1 MSYLAGKRICISGGG
16 IGGSAFALALEQAC
30 KLSNILPRPT
40 IKIFERDP
48 SISTQENLGW
58 SFGLKAEG
66 GSGGLQVIR
75 QLERGIVEDLEQLQE
90 PGSGGHICWRTP
102 YNSMVSFTPK
112 KDKDGNAIDIDSLRI
127 MRSHVRRTLLSRVPS
142 ESVEFGKVCI
152 SAEPAR
158 KPGQPVQM
166 TFADGSTEECDLL
179 VVAEGANS
187 RLRAALLP
195 HEVNRYA
202 GVCMLFGRTGRL
214 NELPKGL
221 WRGPH
226 ISLSRTST
234 TLFMGLVDKN
244 TVLWSLSTK
253 DPETRAAELRD
264 IFQDPKAV
272 QDFMDKELPELAA
285 GFKEPL
291 HSMIRETRPSSL
303 SAFNA
308 IDKLPHPNSGENG
321 IVYIGDAW
329 HPMSPFSGSGAN
341 MALQDAWELAQ
352 QLVNGGHSNTQ
363 AAISEF
369 ATRAAPRS
377 VEAIERSHKII
388 GVAHSDG
395 LLKLLIVGLMSL
407 VGFFIRPIASF
418 KSLDWR
424 SFWKLSP
431 GSKMDSKPMSRQRT
445 LEGLRSACGKARR
458 KPAVLLIWQM
468 AYLAGKRICIAGG
481 GIAGAAFALA
491 LEQACKL
498 NGISPMPSIEVFE
511 RDTTVA
517 TQENLGWS
525 FGLMSEG
532 GTGGLQ
538 AVRHLE
544 RGILE
549 ELEALQEYG
558 NSGHL
563 CWRTAYKPLVSF
575 SAKRAKGRDPQ
586 GFDSIRIMRSYV
598 RRALLSRVPQEAV
611 HYGKVCVSAEP
622 ACKPGEPVQMRFSD
636 GSSEKCDLL
645 VVADG
650 ANSKL
655 RAALL
660 PQEVN
665 CYAGVCML
673 MGRTGRLEEVPR
685 GLERGPHMS
694 LSWADTTLFMGPV
707 DRTTVLWSLSF
718 RASESRA
725 AELHT
730 LFKDPSAAQAFK
742 DNELL
747 KLAARFQEPLQSM
760 IRATRISSLSA
771 FPAIDKLP
779 HSNTGANGIVY
790 IGDAWH
796 PMSPFSGSGANM
808 ALQDAWELAQQLV
821 NGGHS
826 SAQAA
831 ISKFAQQAAP
841 RSSGAIDKSHKIIG
855 LAHSTGL
862 LKLLF
867 VVLLTLFGLLSRL
880 KLELAYT
887 YTAMSFLAGKR
898 IAVSGAGI
906 GGSAFA
912 LALEQACRLSRITPL
927 PTIKVFE
934 RDANASA
941 RENIGYS
948 FSLREHADAGSG
960 GLQVIRQLERG
971 ILEELEQLQEPG
983 NAMHICYRT
992 FKPLFGSP
1000 ASRDKKGNIMTQETL
1015 RIMRTHVRKALLA
1028 RIPPEYMRYGKICTS
1043 AEPAAKPGDPVQ
1055 IIFADGSTDE
1065 CDLLVVA
1072 DGASSKLRAALLPQE
1087 VNRYAG
1093 ISMMFGR
1100 TGRLKQVPP
1109 ELLRGQHLL
1118 LGKTS
1123 TSLFMATVD
1132 KNTVSWGLSSR
1143 MPHSQAAEL
1152 SNRLKD
1158 PAAAQEFMDKEVPK
1172 LADGFSEP
1180 LHSMIRETPASSL
1193 AALPAM
1199 DRPPHAVHG
1208 NGIVYIGDAWH
1219 PMSPFSGSGAN
1230 MALLDA
1236 WDLAQQLVN
1245 GGHSNA
1251 QAAISQF
1258 AAEAAPRSLGAINS
1272 SRRVIAVAHSDGLF
1286 KFMFVLMLRI
1296 MGFLT
1301 SLGSTAPYWVW
1312 RSPGRLLPSW
1322 RQPAATAAQKHAGG
1336 FVSLQSVLK
1345 QKPHLA

>member
-1 MSYLAGKRICISGGG
+1 
-16 IGGSAFALALEQAC
+16 
-30 KLSNILPRPT
+30 
-40 IKIFERDP
+40 
-48 SISTQENLGW
+48 
-58 SFGLKAEG
+58 
-66 GSGGLQVIR
+66 
-75 QLERGIVEDLEQLQE
+75 
-90 PGSGGHICWRTP
+90 
-102 YNSMVSFTPK
+102 
-112 KDKDGNAIDIDSLRI
+112 
-127 MRSHVRRTLLSRVPS
+127 
-142 ESVEFGKVCI
+142 
-152 SAEPAR
+152 
-158 KPGQPVQM
+158 
-166 TFADGSTEECDLL
+166 
-179 VVAEGANS
+179 
-187 RLRAALLP
+187 
-195 HEVNRYA
+195 
-202 GVCMLFGRTGRL
+202 
-214 NELPKGL
+214 
-221 WRGPH
+221 
-226 ISLSRTST
+226 
-234 TLFMGLVDKN
+234 MGLVDKN

-611 HYGKVCVSAEP
+611 HYGK
-622 ACKPGEPVQMRFSD
+622 
-636 GSSEKCDLL
+636 
-645 VVADG
+645 
-650 ANSKL
+650 
-655 RAALL
+655 
-660 PQEVN
+660 EVN

-808 ALQDAWELAQQLV
+808 ALQDAWELAQQ
-821 NGGHS
+821 
-826 SAQAA
+826 
-831 ISKFAQQAAP
+831 
-841 RSSGAIDKSHKIIG
+841 
-855 LAHSTGL
+855 
-862 LKLLF
+862 
-867 VVLLTLFGLLSRL
+867 L